1 MATAKQVVD
10 IATAEIGYH
19 EKASNS
25 NLDSKTGNNGSANWT
40 KYARDLAN
48 AGYYNGSKNGFE
60 WCDVFA
66 DWCFWMACGKDPA
79 KAQALQ
85 CQTGPLGAAC
95 PYSAGYY
102 KNQGRYDKNP
112 KVGDQVFFQQNGSL
126 VHTGIVVG
134 VTSSQVTTVEGNAS
148 NQVMKK
154 TYSRSSSYI
163 GGYGHPKYDSVSSGW
178 VKENGEYKF
187 KNPAT
192 GQFVSNMWVGTS
204 KGLWYYIG
212 VDGIMCHGGLTFVP
226 ACKGINENGA
236 DQGTFTAGWFYLQ
249 PDNENGCIGSMK
261 SGEQVIVKSTT
272 EKVPGANV
280 AVFETKHN
288 GHFGACMS
296 VNGKAMD
303 TYTELPA

>member
-25 NLDSKTGNNGSANWT
+25 NLDSKTGNSGGNNWT
-40 KYARDLAN
+40 KYARDLAG
-48 AGYYNGSKNGFE
+48 AGYYNGNKNGFE

-66 DWCFWMACGKDPA
+66 DWCFWMACGKDSA
-79 KAQALQ
+79 KAQATQ

-102 KNQGRYDKNP
+102 KNQGRYDRNP
-112 KVGDQVFFQQNGSL
+112 KVGDQIFFQQNGSL

-163 GGYGHPKYDSVSSGW
+163 GGYGHPKYDSASSGW

-192 GQFVSNMWVGTS
+192 GQFVSNMWVGTN
-204 KGLWYYIG
+204 KGLWYYVG
-212 VDGIMCHGGLTFVP
+212 ADGFLCHGGLTFVP
-226 ACKGINENGA
+226 ECKGINEYGA
-236 DQGTFTAGWFYLQ
+236 DQGSFAAGWFYFQ
-249 PDNENGCIGSMK
+249 PDDENGTIGSMK

-280 AVFETKHN
+280 AVFSEKHD
-288 GHFGACMS
+288 GHFGACVS
-296 VNGKAMD
+296 VNGKTVKD
-303 TYTELPA
+303 YTELPA